1 MAIIE
6 AGLLLALVYVDLAGV
21 PGPARA
27 AHAGEALPQPVHTLS
42 AIGTPRLLPSRLI
55 LAHPNTV
62 SSQDI
67 PARVLRHINFSGS
80 SMSHVPACPAA
91 SRCRPGCPPRTAAP

>member
-27 AHAGEALPQPVHTLS
+27 AHAGEALPQPVHTLT

-55 LAHPNTV
+55 LAL
-62 SSQDI
+62 DI
-67 PARVLRHINFSGS
+67 LLPI
-80 SMSHVPACPAA
+80 P
-91 SRCRPGCPPRTAAP
+91 T

>member
-27 AHAGEALPQPVHTLS
+27 AHAGEALPQPVHALA

-55 LAHPNTV
+55 LAL
-62 SSQDI
+62 DI
-67 PARVLRHINFSGS
+67 LLPI
-80 SMSHVPACPAA
+80 P
-91 SRCRPGCPPRTAAP
+91 T

>member
-27 AHAGEALPQPVHTLS
+27 AHAGEALPQPVHTLA
-42 AIGTPRLLPSRLI
+42 AIGTPRLLPSWLI
-55 LAHPNTV
+55 LAL
-62 SSQDI
+62 DI
-67 PARVLRHINFSGS
+67 LLPI
-80 SMSHVPACPAA
+80 P
-91 SRCRPGCPPRTAAP
+91 T

>member
-42 AIGTPRLLPSRLI
+42 AIGTPRLLPASRLI

-62 SSQDI
+62 VRISQLECCVI
-67 PARVLRHINFSGS
+67 LISVAV
-80 SMSHVPACPAA
+80 V
-91 SRCRPGCPPRTAAP
+91 